1 MNQNKLQQRLSFVKA
16 TELKDRASLKVFSR
30 REAPDI
36 KPEEENENGHETF
49 FDFEEELS
57 GLRPSADQFNDIV
70 NSDPYVTMEEKEPV
84 EENLYTENS
93 SVIMSDIEEAPTSA
107 VLMEE
112 VEQKTVKKF
121 EFIRCEHIKAD
132 GIRCKRQAK
141 KNEVLCAAHRKMLN
155 KVRS

>member
-16 TELKDRASLKVFSR
+16 TDLKDRASLKVFSR

-36 KPEEENENGHETF
+36 RPEEEGEDGHETF

-57 GLRPSADQFNDIV
+57 GLRSSAEQFNNVI
-70 NSDPYVTMEEKEPV
+70 NSDPYVIMEERETS
-84 EENLYTENS
+84 EENNYTESS
-93 SVIMSDIEEAPTSA
+93 SVIMDDIEEPPVSA
-107 VLMEE
+107 ISMEE
-112 VEQKTVKKF
+112 AVEKPVKKF
-121 EFIRCEHIKAD
+121 EFIRCEHIKDD

-155 KVRS
+155 KNRS